1 MRYVAIEGMDGSGKT
16 TLTAGL
22 HQYFVDQGL
31 AVTKVKE
38 PGFALPDLRALI
50 LATDFPLTRDGREIV
65 LQADRALLS
74 ALIKKWS
81 AANEFQVVVSD
92 RSFLSG
98 RVYSGTHDVDVSFV
112 RRLEK
117 SALWRYP
124 DLILLLDLD
133 PSESFRR
140 TQARGESLTFEE
152 QGGLQKYQQIRE
164 GFLKA
169 SREVSESK
177 VVVIDANMKS
187 PQDILAESVR
197 VINEFYGGDVNGY
210 L

>member
-1 MRYVAIEGMDGSGKT
+1 VRYVAIEGMDGSGKT

>member
-1 MRYVAIEGMDGSGKT
+1 MDGSGKT